1 MDLVWKI
8 NSMQLL
14 GRLNDF
20 ILKKNFLFYSII
32 VSSRISFDFS
42 I

>member
-20 ILKKNFLFYSII
+20 ILKKNFFFYSII
-32 VSSRISFDFS
+32 VSSRISFNFLG
-42 I
+42 

>member
-1 MDLVWKI
+1 
-8 NSMQLL
+8 MQLL
-14 GRLNDF
+14 SRLNDF
-20 ILKKNFLFYSII
+20 ILKKNFRFDSII